1 MSSKI
6 GWDVARMLLWG
17 MVVGFFFALSQV
29 VPMGVYAFLSEPH
42 FSLNVVRGLMDK
54 LSTNAFL
61 MAITG
66 MGSLL
71 FLTPILVA
79 ILKFR
84 GSNVKAYFPFKVLD
98 PKQFMLWMVVVT
110 GWMYGQDY
118 LMDMFHIVKIPDAML
133 NITYP
138 SEFSKWL
145 LVLGVGVM
153 APILEEL
160 IFRGF
165 LLKEFSYTFLG
176 TSGAVVL
183 TSLIWALIHSQ
194 YDLVYLAI
202 IFVTGLLFGIARVM
216 SHSLLVPIAM
226 HIIFN
231 VSAAIELYRVKGFL

>member
-145 LVLGVGVM
+145 LVLGVGIM

>member
-1 MSSKI
+1 MLKSI
-6 GWDVARMLLWG
+6 AWDVARMLLWSAI
-17 MVVGFFFALSQV
+17 VGFLFALSQII
-29 VPMGVYAFLSEPH
+29 PLGIYSFLTEPN
-42 FSLNVVRGLMDK
+42 FSLNMLRSLMSK
-54 LSTNAFL
+54 VSTNALL

-66 MGSLL
+66 IGSLI
-71 FLTPILVA
+71 FLLPLLIAL
-79 ILKFR
+79 LKIR
-84 GSNVKAYFPFKVLD
+84 GSNVKAFFPMKILD
-98 PKQFMLWMVVVT
+98 PKQFMLWIVLAT

-118 LMDMFHIVKIPDAML
+118 LMELFHIVKIPDAML

-145 LVLGVGVM
+145 LILGVGVM

-176 TSGAVVL
+176 TTGAVLV

-202 IFVTGLLFGIARVM
+202 IFVTGLILGTARVL
-216 SHSLLVPIAM
+216 SHSILVPIAM
-226 HIIFN
+226 HILFN
-231 VSAAIELYRVKGFL
+231 LSAAIELYRLKGFL

>member
-1 MSSKI
+1 MKSKI
-6 GWDVARMLLWG
+6 GWDSARMLLW
-17 MVVGFFFALSQV
+17 VVVIGFFFALSQV
-29 VPMGVYAFLSEPH
+29 VPMGVYAFLSEPY
-42 FSLNVVRGLMDK
+42 FSLNVVRGLMDE

-71 FLTPILVA
+71 FLVPILFV
-79 ILKFR
+79 ILKLR
-84 GSNVKAYFPFKVLD
+84 GSNVKAYFPLKVLD
-98 PKQFMLWMVVVT
+98 PKQFMLWIVVAT

-118 LMDMFHIVKIPDAML
+118 LMDMFHIIKIPDAML

-138 SEFSKWL
+138 DEFSKWL

-176 TSGAVVL
+176 TTGAVFL
-183 TSLIWALIHSQ
+183 TSLIWAVIHSQ
-194 YDLVYLAI
+194 YDWIYLAI

-216 SHSLLVPIAM
+216 SHSILVPIAM
-226 HIIFN
+226 HILFN
-231 VSAAIELYRVKGFL
+231 VSAAIELYRLKGFL